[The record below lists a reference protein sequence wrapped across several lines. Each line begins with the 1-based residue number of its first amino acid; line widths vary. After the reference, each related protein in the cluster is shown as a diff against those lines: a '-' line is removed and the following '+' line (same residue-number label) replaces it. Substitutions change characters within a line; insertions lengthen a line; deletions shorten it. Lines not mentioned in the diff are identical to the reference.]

1 MTMELKSETGI
12 EAGNTQRVAAWDA
25 CRAALGADVNPQAA
39 EQLER
44 SVRRI
49 HRM

>member
-1 MTMELKSETGI
+1 MELEGVTGI
-12 EAGNTQRVAAWDA
+12 DASNTQRVAAWDA